1 MITEPDLLQAIAECQ
16 GEREPNANTCIKLAA
31 FYTIYNQLYGNK
43 PEPVNSISP
52 AYSFAAAP
60 AQQAETPNT
69 LSIKSGTAFARAVN
83 GKNSAEIMPKVDD
96 LILTLSE
103 VNPRLYRCFMRRLK
117 EE

>member
-1 MITEPDLLQAIAECQ
+1 MITEQDLLQAIAECQ

-31 FYTIYNQLYGNK
+31 FYTIYNQMYGEK
-43 PEPVNSISP
+43 PKPVNNISP
-52 AYSFAAAP
+52 AYSFAASP